1 VSWAAILALAAGTYA
16 MKAAGPA
23 LLGGRRL
30 PARLERVANLLP
42 VAMFAALV
50 VVETFAER
58 GELTVDARAAGV
70 GAAAVAAWRGAP
82 FLVVVAVAMAVAAA
96 VRALPGA

>member
-1 VSWAAILALAAGTYA
+1 MSWAAILALAAGTYA
-16 MKAAGPA
+16 MKAAGPT

-50 VVETFAER
+50 VVETFAEG
-58 GELTVDARAAGV
+58 GELTLDARAAGV

>member
-1 VSWAAILALAAGTYA
+1 

-23 LLGGRRL
+23 LLGGRALPPRL
-30 PARLERVANLLP
+30 VRAASLLP
-42 VAMFAALV
+42 VAVFAALV
-50 VVETFAER
+50 VAETFGEG

-70 GAAAVAAWRGAP
+70 GAAAVAAWRDST
-82 FLVVVAVAMAVAAA
+82 FLVVVGVAMAVTAA